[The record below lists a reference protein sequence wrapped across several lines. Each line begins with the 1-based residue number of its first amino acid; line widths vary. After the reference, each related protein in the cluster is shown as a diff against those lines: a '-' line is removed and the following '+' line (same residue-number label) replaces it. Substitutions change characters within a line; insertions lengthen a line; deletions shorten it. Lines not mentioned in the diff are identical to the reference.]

1 MNCETGVNG
10 DDNRPEEI
18 TVWSKMMTGFSD
30 ASWEIESDHDFD
42 PLRYNI
48 KIL

>member
-10 DDNRPEEI
+10 DDNRLEEI
-18 TVWSKMMTGFSD
+18 TDRSKMMVGFSD

-42 PLRYNI
+42 TPQI
-48 KIL
+48 